1 MRVMGASMSPVDDP
15 TSAYR
20 IEDARPDPREYRAI
34 CEAVGWGPWMNF
46 EVAEAS
52 LAASL
57 FHVTVRHEGRAV
69 GMGRIVGDGQIY
81 FYVQDV
87 AVVPAHQ
94 GLGLGRQILARLLAH
109 LREHAPE
116 KAFVGLF
123 AAPGTEPFY
132 ERYGFAVRDALVG
145 MFQVLPDHRG

>member
-1 MRVMGASMSPVDDP
+1 MSPQPIDDVP
-15 TSAYR
+15 SAYVF
-20 IEDARPDPREYRAI
+20 EHAAPSSAEYRAI

-57 FHVTVRHEGRAV
+57 LHVTVRHDGDAV
-69 GMGRIVGDGQIY
+69 GMGRVVGDGHIY

-94 GLGLGRQILARLLAH
+94 GRGLGRQILARLVGH

-132 ERYGFAVRDALVG
+132 ERFGFAVHDALEG
-145 MFQVLPDHRG
+145 MFQVVPARDDG